1 MVYFLHQLDKSLH
14 MNNIANN
21 ASDSKS
27 NAGNQNDN
35 SEQTNSNTVKDP
47 NEWTTGGEAMTG
59 AQRSYLKT
67 LSDSAGEPF
76 DENLTKG
83 EAAKKIDELQKNK
96 GNNQNKPADN
106 AGANNT
112 VKDPN
117 EWKTGDQ
124 EMTGAQRSYLKTL
137 SDEAGED
144 LNENLSKAEASKK
157 IDELQQKTG
166 RGANNNQ

>member
-1 MVYFLHQLDKSLH
+1 
-14 MNNIANN
+14 MNNIENN
-21 ASDSKS
+21 ASDNTP

-35 SEQTNSNTVKDP
+35 NEQNNSNTVKDP

-76 DENLTKG
+76 DESLTKG
-83 EAAKKIDELQKNK
+83 EAAKKIDELQKNNK
-96 GNNQNKPADN
+96 GSQNKSPDN

-117 EWKTGDQ
+117 DWKTGDQ
-124 EMTGAQRSYLKTL
+124 AMTGAQRSYLKTL
-137 SDEAGED
+137 SDQAGDELD
-144 LNENLSKAEASKK
+144 ENLSKAEASKK

-166 RGANNNQ
+166 RGLNNSQ